1 MTAEMMEIE
10 YNRARNLLEKT
21 DISSLEE
28 AVKVFEDLNDFKES
42 DDFTKYI
49 KGVFALIVVIVVED
63 RVFSVFMKTLC
74 FLRAL
79 VIRSDLNSL
88 FF

>member
-1 MTAEMMEIE
+1 M
-10 YNRARNLLEKT
+10 KH
-21 DISSLEE
+21 
-28 AVKVFEDLNDFKES
+28 DF
-42 DDFTKYI
+42 
-49 KGVFALIVVIVVED
+49 IVVIVVED

-88 FF
+88 FFLKSIVSYNMAKL